1 MGPGSVNAPHSPSAE
16 AIVEEAQRRV
26 AAKRPPSARLRGVYW
41 LSRHWLALFNL
52 LDALYLGIPFLAP
65 VLMHTG
71 HERAANVIY
80 RAYRFVCHQLPFRS
94 WFLFGEHAAY
104 PLTEPISL
112 PALEAARDFIGNAQM
127 GYKVAF
133 CQRDVAIYAAVLLG
147 GLIYAVVRR
156 RMRLKPLPW
165 WAFVLF
171 GIVPMGLDGGY
182 QWFTYFRWWYHL
194 SDSLPHETTPLM
206 RTLTG
211 ALFGFT
217 AVWLTYPL
225 LDDFFDDL
233 QRLLKPKFQS

>member
-1 MGPGSVNAPHSPSAE
+1 MGPGTVKAEGGPSAE

-26 AAKRPPSARLRGVYW
+26 AARRPPSGRVRMIYW
-41 LSRHWLALFNL
+41 LSKHWLALLNA

-65 VLMHTG
+65 VLMYTG

-112 PALEAARDFIGNAQM
+112 AQLEAARDFIGNAQM

-133 CQRDVAIYAAVLLG
+133 CQRDVAIYAAILLG
-147 GLIYAVVRR
+147 GLIYAVIRR
-156 RMRLKPLPW
+156 RGPVKPLPW
-165 WAFVLF
+165 WAFILF
-171 GIVPMGLDGGY
+171 GILPMGLDGGY

-194 SDSLPHETTPLM
+194 SSVPPHETTPWM
-206 RTLTG
+206 RTFTG
-211 ALFGFT
+211 ALFGFA

-225 LDDFFDDL
+225 LETFFADVR
-233 QRLLKPKFQS
+233 RLLAPRFHS